1 MTIRVFEAFS
11 GIGAQAEALKE
22 LGIDYDVVGIS
33 EIDKF
38 AIKGYEAIHGH
49 VKNYGDIRDISCLP
63 DCDLLTY
70 SYPCTSVSINGRQE
84 GMKEGTGTPS
94 SLIWEIGRLLSN
106 CERLPDVLLMEN
118 VDAVLNNRNITEFNK
133 WIGFLKSLGYTSEYK
148 ILNAKDFGVP
158 QNRKRVFMVSMLN
171 GKKFIFPE
179 GKKSIFMLRDFLNCR
194 YGAPPEYYLDK
205 DKLKNLQ
212 IYCKFVEPFSN
223 ELIQIGDLHKYK
235 MDYMNRV
242 YSIDGV
248 APCIQTLQGG
258 GRAPKI
264 LVDDGIRYIMPNEC
278 LRLQGF
284 PEDAIQKLQG
294 ALKSKTQLYKV
305 AGNSIA
311 IPCLKAIFKA
321 IYIDKSYS
329 EPKMVQTTIDCT
341 SYYTI
346 EE

>member
-1 MTIRVFEAFS
+1 
-11 GIGAQAEALKE
+11 
-22 LGIDYDVVGIS
+22 
-33 EIDKF
+33 
-38 AIKGYEAIHGH
+38 

-70 SYPCTSVSINGRQE
+70 SYPCTSISINGRQE

-94 SLIWEIGRLLSN
+94 SLIWEIGRLLSV
-106 CERLPDVLLMEN
+106 CKRLPNVLVMEN
-118 VDAVLNNRNITEFNK
+118 VDAVLNSRNIVEFNK

-171 GKKFIFPE
+171 GRKFIFPE
-179 GKKSIFMLRDFLNCR
+179 GKKSIFALRDFLNCR
-194 YGAPPEYYLDK
+194 CGAPSEYYLNK
-205 DKLKNLQ
+205 DKLKDYEYYN
-212 IYCKFVEPFSN
+212 ISVEPFSN

-242 YSIDGV
+242 YSINGV

-284 PEDAIQKLQG
+284 PEDAIQKLQDT
-294 ALKSKTQLYKV
+294 LKSKTQLYKV

-329 EPKMVQTTIDCT
+329 ENTYVQTTIDCMA
-341 SYYTI
+341 
-346 EE
+346 